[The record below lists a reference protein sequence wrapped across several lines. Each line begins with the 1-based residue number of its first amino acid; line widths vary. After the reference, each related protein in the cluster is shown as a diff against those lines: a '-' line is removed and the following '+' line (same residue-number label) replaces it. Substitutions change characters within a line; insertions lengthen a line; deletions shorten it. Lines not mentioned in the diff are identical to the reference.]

1 MHGSE
6 GLEISLGIGL
16 SLVPVSS
23 LLILVILFSD
33 SEIFNRV
40 FKLAGLEQLLLVSDL
55 VGFMFDIGVSESIP
69 SLCCSKVIVLR
80 NKDIL
85 GMFTSKF
92 LFGEQLIS

>member
-23 LLILVILFSD
+23 LLSLVILFSD

-55 VGFMFDIGVSESIP
+55 VGFMFDFGVSESIP
-69 SLCCSKVIVLR
+69 SSCCSKVIVLR
-80 NKDIL
+80 NKDIV

-92 LFGEQLIS
+92 LLGEQLIS